1 MLLMIPMKVAPG
13 FLGSLFGG
21 SRGCQLDFDAESL
34 AHSKAGQS
42 DSRLPLEAVTVA
54 TAEAGMLW
62 SKITIS
68 TSNQRIALNGV
79 VNKRASQFVEALL
92 SAVSQA
98 MLGAIKRHEPELHRV
113 AKGMFSLLSG
123 PRYLS
128 HRDVECWKSTIAE
141 KDHALLARI
150 LPIFCHSLLPREE
163 IGAVTQACLDLFT
176 DVMSGRQQQI
186 KSRNARF
193 VSDEICRCKEFFD
206 GVEKTPLTIEQRIAS
221 VVFEDRNLLVA
232 AAGSG
237 KTSTI
242 VGKIGYAL
250 LTKQYAPSDILVL
263 AFNNDAATE
272 LDARIHSTLAAQLP
286 GGVRIKTH
294 TFHSLGLEIMAA
306 AAGKKPSV
314 ANSAEGRGP
323 ADNVFVVRLVRQC
336 IRSDA
341 AFAADWV
348 MFRTV
353 CFKPARD
360 PAEFDSLDS
369 WNAFVLANGEYR
381 NGKRGFLTIQGEI
394 VKSQGELAIANWL
407 YVQGVEY
414 EYERPYEYDTAD
426 VDHRQY
432 RPDFYFPAI
441 ETYLEH
447 YALDKDGRP
456 PAAFGKKYLE
466 SMEWKA
472 QLHAAKATAM
482 ITTTFSDLISGE
494 LFPKLEKELKA
505 RGQPFAPRPMSAVLK
520 GLNKLQ
526 KANFSAFL
534 RTAMKHAKSNEIDE
548 ATLLSRADSS
558 PEPYR
563 ARIFVCILWKLML
576 AYEAG
581 LRQSGEIDF
590 EDMII
595 QATHDVET
603 NHYWHSFKLILIDE
617 CQDMSQDRANLIKA
631 LLTQVSDCK
640 LSAVGDDWQSIYR
653 FAGSDIDVFTRF
665 ANHFGVTATN
675 YLTQTFRSNQG
686 ITDIAAA
693 FVQKNPSQITKW
705 VEAHD
710 STSEAAV
717 VVRQYTTLEDMDRV
731 CRGCLEEIAKFARP
745 GHRLSVFLLA
755 RYRIQRPQTLEEWQ
769 GQLPMLEIS
778 FRSAH
783 SSKGL
788 EADYVIVL
796 GLHTGSYAFPS
807 EINDDPLLQL
817 VMPQSESFPNAE
829 ERRLFYVAMTRA
841 RHGVY
846 LLGSRFSPSAFLTEL
861 VEDNSIGTKLKFDR
875 VAWDTATGGD
885 GKVLTLN
892 ETCPQCRQRTLR
904 KQSGKFGEFL
914 GCSNYPSSSTLGK
927 SPRNINNHEHIG

>member
-1 MLLMIPMKVAPG
+1 MKVAPG
-13 FLGSLFGG
+13 FFGYLFGG
-21 SRGCQLDFDAESL
+21 SRGCELDFGEQSL
-34 AHSKAGQS
+34 VYAKAGRTVC
-42 DSRLPLEAVTVA
+42 RLPLEAITVA
-54 TAEAGMLW
+54 TAEAGMIW

-79 VNKRASQFVEALL
+79 VNNSARQFVGALRA
-92 SAVSQA
+92 AVSKA
-98 MLGAIKRHEPELHRV
+98 MLGAIIRHELELHRV
-113 AKGMFSLLSG
+113 GAGMLSLLSA

-128 HRDVECWKSTIAE
+128 HREIESWKSAMADT
-141 KDHALLARI
+141 DHALLARL
-150 LPIFCHSLLPREE
+150 LPIFCHSWLPRE
-163 IGAVTQACLDLFT
+163 GMSQRSRACLDLLT
-176 DVMSGRQQQI
+176 DVMSSAHNKI
-186 KSRNARF
+186 KTRNAQF
-193 VSDEICRCKEFFD
+193 VTDEVARCKAFFD
-206 GVEKTPLTIEQRIAS
+206 GVEKTPLTTEQRIAS

-263 AFNNDAATE
+263 AFNNDAAAE
-272 LDARIHSTLAAQLP
+272 LDERIHATLAAQLP
-286 GGVRIKTH
+286 EGVRIKAK

-306 AAGKKPSV
+306 TTGKKPLV

-353 CFKPARD
+353 CFKPARN
-360 PAEFDSLDS
+360 PAEFESLDS
-369 WNAFVLANGEYR
+369 WNAFVLANGDYR

-407 YVQGVEY
+407 YAQGVEY

-432 RPDFYFPAI
+432 QPDFYFPAI

-447 YALDKDGRP
+447 YALDRNGRP
-456 PAAFGKKYLE
+456 TAAFGTKYLE

-472 QLHAAKATAM
+472 QLHAAKATAL
-482 ITTTFSDLISGE
+482 ITTTFSDFLSGE

-505 RGQPFAPRPMSAVLK
+505 RGQPFASRPINVVLK

-526 KANFSAFL
+526 RANFSSFL

-548 ATLLSRADSS
+548 ATLLSRAGSS
-558 PEPYR
+558 PEPFR
-563 ARIFVCILWKLML
+563 ARVFVRILWKLML
-576 AYEAG
+576 AYEIG

-603 NHYWHSFKLILIDE
+603 NHYWHNFKLILIDE
-617 CQDMSQDRANLIKA
+617 CQDISQERAKLIKA
-631 LLTQVSDCK
+631 LLTQVPDCK
-640 LSAVGDDWQSIYR
+640 LFAVGDDWQSIYR

-665 ANHFGVTATN
+665 GNHFGVTATN

-693 FVQKNPSQITKW
+693 FVQKNPSQIGKR

-710 STSEAAV
+710 STSEGAV
-717 VVRQYTTLEDMDRV
+717 VVRQYTSLEDMDRV
-731 CRGCLEEIAKFARP
+731 CRGCLEEITTVARP

-755 RYRIQRPQTLEEWQ
+755 RYRIQRPEALEEWQ
-769 GQLPMLEIS
+769 TQFPTLDIS
-778 FRSAH
+778 FRTAH

-817 VMPQSESFPNAE
+817 LLPQAESFANAE

-861 VEDNSIGTKLKFDR
+861 VKDNSTGTKVRFDR
-875 VAWDTATGGD
+875 AAWGTATGSD
-885 GKVLTLN
+885 G
-892 ETCPQCRQRTLR
+892 EACPQCRQGTLR
-904 KQSGKFGEFL
+904 KQSGKFGQFL
-914 GCSNYPSSSTLGK
+914 GCSNYPNCKYTRDVAK
-927 SPRNINNHEHIG
+927 KH